1 MRRAVDENASGRT
14 KETNLPRARLL
25 MYFLSSP
32 LNGQPTLER
41 VIVARHSPVT
51 FWRARGSR
59 KLSEIGTEQASHVK
73 KLALFILAT
82 SYLQPPK
89 A

>member
-1 MRRAVDENASGRT
+1 MRCTVYGTAGGRT

-25 MYFLSSP
+25 MYVLSSP

-41 VIVARHSPVT
+41 AIVARHSPVT

-59 KLSEIGTEQASHVK
+59 KLSEIGTEQASHVT
-73 KLALFILAT
+73 KLAPFILAT